1 MSGVNK
7 HFGSAAPRSG
17 EVSIRTVVAKKSLGQ
32 NFLVDDN
39 IARKIVRSA
48 GITKDDVVIEIGP
61 GKGALTRFLLATG
74 ARIEAVEKDNILFRL
89 LSKELVDSEGLTL
102 VNDDFLDYSF
112 AAAQSL
118 VKILGNIPYNLT
130 SRIVSRIVDER
141 QYVHSAVL
149 MVQDEVAA
157 RLAASAGTKEYGSIS
172 VRLNLVADVTKLFP
186 VNPTCFRPRPKVNSR
201 VIKIAFR
208 HRGGIERESE
218 FVDFVKK
225 AFGMRRKMFRHFAA
239 HYYGKDSIDLLEEKY
254 RTSRIETMAPEEIYG
269 LFSILEHD
277 VRSN

>member
-7 HFGSAAPRSG
+7 HFDSAAPKSG
-17 EVSIRTVVAKKSLGQ
+17 EDSNRTVFAKKSLGQ

-48 GITKDDVVIEIGP
+48 GIAKDDVVIEIGP
-61 GKGALTRFLLATG
+61 GKGALTRFLLTTG
-74 ARIEAVEKDNILFRL
+74 ARIEAVEKDNVLFRL
-89 LSKELVDSEGLTL
+89 LSEELGDTEGLTL
-102 VNDDFLDYSF
+102 VNADFLDYDF
-112 AAAQSL
+112 AGAKSP
-118 VKILGNIPYNLT
+118 VRILGNIPYNLT

-141 QYVHSAVL
+141 QHVHSAVL

-157 RLAASAGTKEYGSIS
+157 RLAASPGTKEYGSIS

-186 VNPTCFRPRPKVNSR
+186 VSPTCFRPRPKVNSR
-201 VIKIAFR
+201 VIKIAIR
-208 HRGGIERESE
+208 QRGGIEHEGE
-218 FVDFVKK
+218 FVDFVKR

-239 HYYGKDSIDLLEEKY
+239 HYYGKDSVDLLEEKY